1 MVGEGKTRL
10 SNHLKVFINRFK
22 VTCEPAHCL
31 KKKQKKLIHNKI
43 QVTNKAIKIQITNK
57 NPLSLLLSG
66 GAYVNKMTHQ
76 SSFK

>member
-31 KKKQKKLIHNKI
+31 KKKQKKKPD
-43 QVTNKAIKIQITNK
+43 T
-57 NPLSLLLSG
+57 
-66 GAYVNKMTHQ
+66 
-76 SSFK
+76 